1 MSWGFPAEN
10 VLIPRPMSVSCAP
23 QLTLM
28 ALAGVPRV
36 REGDDVAKLVS
47 AALIA
52 TDLTLRD
59 GDVLV
64 VTSKVFSRA
73 SGRFVDVSRVEP
85 SARALEVAQEIGKDP
100 RVVEL
105 ILAESTA
112 ISRTAKNVIIVR
124 HKLGFV
130 SANAGIDLSN
140 AQPADERA
148 GEGPWALL
156 MPLDPDLDAE
166 RLRSA
171 LTLEHNAQIA
181 VVISDSHGRPFRF
194 GTVGA
199 AVGVAGLPAL
209 YNQIGLPDLDGRVL
223 ESTITALADQ
233 VAAAADLVAG
243 QADEGRPFV
252 LVRGLTFERRASS
265 ARELLRPSDQDLYA

>member
-1 MSWGFPAEN
+1 
-10 VLIPRPMSVSCAP
+10 MSVSCAP
-23 QLTLM
+23 QLTLT
-28 ALAGVPRV
+28 ALSGVPRV
-36 REGDDVAKLVS
+36 REGDDVAALVD
-47 AALIA
+47 AALVA

-73 SGRFVDVSRVEP
+73 AGRFVDVSQVVP
-85 SARALEVAQEIGKDP
+85 SERALALGQEIGKDP

-105 ILAESTA
+105 ILSESA
-112 ISRTAKNVIIVR
+112 SISRRAKNVIIVR

-140 AQPADERA
+140 AQPADDRQ

-156 MPLDPDLDAE
+156 MPIDPDRDAE
-166 RLRSA
+166 MLRSA
-171 LTLEHNAQIA
+171 LAQKHDAQIG
-181 VVISDSHGRPFRF
+181 VVITDSHGRPFRF

-199 AVGVAGLPAL
+199 AIGVAGLPAL
-209 YNQIGLPDLDGRVL
+209 YNQVGLPDLDGRVL

-243 QADEGRPFV
+243 QANEGRPFV
-252 LVRGLTFERRASS
+252 LVRGLTFDARSSS
-265 ARELLRPSDQDLYA
+265 ARELQRPVDQDLYA

>member
-1 MSWGFPAEN
+1 
-10 VLIPRPMSVSCAP
+10 MSVSCAP
-23 QLTLM
+23 QLTLT
-28 ALAGVPRV
+28 ALSGVPRV
-36 REGDDVAKLVS
+36 REGDDVAALVTR
-47 AALIA
+47 ALSA
-52 TDLTLRD
+52 TDFALRD

-73 SGRFVDVSRVEP
+73 AGRFVDLSQVVA
-85 SARALEVAQEIGKDP
+85 SARAIELGAQIGKDP

-105 ILAESTA
+105 ILSESSA
-112 ISRTAKNVIIVR
+112 VSRTAKNVIIVR

-140 AQPADERA
+140 AQPADQRA
-148 GEGPWALL
+148 GTGPWALL
-156 MPLDPDLDAE
+156 MPLDPDGDAE
-166 RLRSA
+166 RLRAS
-171 LTLEHNAQIA
+171 LSREHHAQIG
-181 VVISDSHGRPFRF
+181 VVVSDSHGRPFRF

-199 AVGVAGLPAL
+199 AIGVAGLPAL
-209 YNQIGLPDLDGRVL
+209 YNQVGLPDLDGRVL

-252 LVRGLTFERRASS
+252 VVRGLSFTPRASS
-265 ARELLRPSDQDLYA
+265 ASELLRPVDQDLYA

>member
-1 MSWGFPAEN
+1 MSVSRA
-10 VLIPRPMSVSCAP
+10 SVSCAP
-23 QLTLM
+23 HLTLL
-28 ALAGVPRV
+28 ALTGVPRV
-36 REGDDVAKLVS
+36 RQGDDVAALVNT
-47 AALIA
+47 ALRA

-73 SGRFVDVSRVEP
+73 GGRFVDVARVQP
-85 SARALEVAQEIGKDP
+85 SARAIEVGQEIGKDP

-105 ILAESTA
+105 ILSESTA
-112 ISRTAKNVIIVR
+112 ISRKAKNVIIVR

-140 AQPADERA
+140 AEPADDRV

-156 MPLDPDLDAE
+156 MPLDPDADAE
-166 RLRSA
+166 RLRA
-171 LTLEHNAQIA
+171 ELARVHGAQIA
-181 VVISDSHGRPFRF
+181 VVVSDSHGRPFRF

-199 AVGVAGLPAL
+199 AIGVAGMPAL
-209 YNQIGLPDLDGRVL
+209 YNQVGLPDLDGRVL

-252 LVRGLTFERRASS
+252 LVRGLTFEPRDSS
-265 ARELLRPSDQDLYA
+265 ARELLRPIDQDLYA